1 MPDPMTNPAPSTMN
15 PVIGMLIGTRRRGWG
30 GPPSSLPAR
39 LQASDDDRHLDRA
52 EQPIVV
58 LPREPQVGHG
68 RPDGD
73 GESQLPS
80 VAEVVRNL

>member
-1 MPDPMTNPAPSTMN
+1 MPDPMTNPAPMTVRSVIDR
-15 PVIGMLIGTRRRGWG
+15 VIGINRRGWDG
-30 GPPSSLPAR
+30 LPSSLPAR

-58 LPREPQVGHG
+58 LPGEPQVGHD